1 MQEIKKAPAPKI
13 GTTDFEDL
21 LVILSVWGTC

>member
-1 MQEIKKAPAPKI
+1 MALLGLLLIAFGI
-13 GTTDFEDL
+13 TDFEDL